1 MDNINMNK
9 YKINNMSGVLTVNN
23 QRYIPHQLH
32 QLPKKYHEIDTK
44 DIIKMKG
51 YVYIHESNFNNVK
64 MVIDNLT
71 SNKDINYKEKR

>member
-1 MDNINMNK
+1 MNK

-23 QRYIPHQLH
+23 ERYIPHQLH

-51 YVYIHESNFNNVK
+51 YVYIHESNFNNSQ
-64 MVIDNLT
+64 MIIDTLT
-71 SNKDINYKEKR
+71 SNKDLDYVGRR